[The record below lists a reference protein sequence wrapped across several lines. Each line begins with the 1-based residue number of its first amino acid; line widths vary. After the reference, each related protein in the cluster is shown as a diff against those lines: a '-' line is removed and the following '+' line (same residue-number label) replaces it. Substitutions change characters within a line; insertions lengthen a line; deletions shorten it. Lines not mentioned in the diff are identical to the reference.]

1 MKYLGLM
8 ISSDGRMWKEVEAKI
23 GGEGATQVIG
33 ELDDVILRRKE
44 LSRPRST
51 KLKVVNTM
59 MMPTLLYGCE
69 MWTQMR

>member
-1 MKYLGLM
+1 MEGSRSK
-8 ISSDGRMWKEVEAKI
+8 DW
-23 GGEGATQVIG
+23 GGGATQVIG

-44 LSRPRST
+44 LSRST

>member
-23 GGEGATQVIG
+23 GGGATQVIG

-44 LSRPRST
+44 LSRST